1 MDHTARRGSGLW
13 ALFGGPRPVWEFSDC
28 LATPSWRPA
37 EAHLA
42 LGDIDAAI
50 DTAHARMEG
59 VTSARGTSTLND
71 LRQKLGRRRGVPVV
85 ADFLNYTAD

>member
-1 MDHTARRGSGLW
+1 MCRFWPCAWRLARL
-13 ALFGGPRPVWEFSDC
+13 
-28 LATPSWRPA
+28 A

-42 LGDIDAAI
+42 LGDIDAAV
-50 DTAHARMEG
+50 DTAHTAVARMGG

-85 ADFLNYTAD
+85 ADFLNYTADTA